1 MAMSSILPEPSPERP
16 RWPGIAAGVA
26 GASAVVL
33 GALGAHTLRGVLSA
47 PMLEIWQTAVRFQFW
62 HALALVAC
70 VLLARRSHAAY
81 LGAILFSL
89 GIVLFC
95 GSLYALALGAPRVV
109 GVVTPLGG
117 LCFIVAWVALGVA
130 LYRQRM

>member
-1 MAMSSILPEPSPERP
+1 MAMKVAPPAVGPGRP
-16 RWPGIAAGVA
+16 RWPGVAAGVA

-33 GALGAHTLRGVLSA
+33 GALVA
-47 PMLEIWQTAVRFQFW
+47 PMLGIWQTAVQFQFW

-70 VLLARRSHAAY
+70 ALLARRSHAAY
-81 LGAILFSL
+81 LGAALFSL

-95 GSLYALALGAPRVV
+95 GSLYALALGAPRAV

-117 LCFIVAWVALGVA
+117 LCFIVAWIALGVA
-130 LYRQRM
+130 LYRLQER